1 MIAVRTAVVGRVP
14 QYPRP
19 VEPGAPTIAA
29 TPAIA
34 VSSRRER
41 IRWWSVLSSPL
52 RWGYRGY
59 VRSNASDMAAAVAFN
74 ILIAMVPILLMLVAI
89 AGLFLRSDTVL
100 EQAKL
105 AIERVVPGDTSDEAF
120 TAALSARSNTGWIG
134 VISFIGLAWVG
145 TGFVSCLARSMN
157 KIYGARSSGYINE
170 KQRGFFVLIIFAL
183 LFLVS
188 SVASILPTFFVNQ
201 DLPEFFDRWI
211 LASGQYQLVGYGI
224 GLGTALLLFFTLY
237 RVIPNAGQR
246 LPDVWPG
253 TITSA
258 MLFIGVTQLFP
269 IYIRVIGGG
278 NRYGQ
283 ILGFVSLLVA
293 SLLILAH
300 IILFGAY
307 VNASWQRNRRLRK
320 RRKLERAGITLQ
332 SEVTEAITDLVD
344 GPSATWHGD
353 HS

>member
-1 MIAVRTAVVGRVP
+1 MIAVRNAVVGRVP
-14 QYPRP
+14 RYPQSQH
-19 VEPGAPTIAA
+19 GAGTAMAA
-29 TPAIA
+29 APA
-34 VSSRRER
+34 SRSAPARER
-41 IRWWSVLSSPL
+41 LSWWSVLWRPF
-52 RWGYRGY
+52 RWAYRGY
-59 VRSNASDMAAAVAFN
+59 TSTNAGDMAAAVAFN
-74 ILIAMVPILLMLVAI
+74 ILVALVPIFLMLVAI
-89 AGLFLRSDTVL
+89 AGLFLRNDTVL
-100 EQAKL
+100 EQARQ
-105 AIERVVPGDTSDEAF
+105 AIERVVPGNTSDEAF

-157 KIYGARSSGYINE
+157 RIYGARSSGYINE
-170 KQRGFFVLIIFAL
+170 KQRGFFVLIIFAT

-188 SVASILPTFFVNQ
+188 SLASILPTFFINR
-201 DLPEFFDRWI
+201 DLPEIFDRWI
-211 LASGQYQLVGYGI
+211 LASGQYQLAGYGI

-253 TITSA
+253 TLTSA
-258 MLFIGVTQLFP
+258 TLFLGVTQVFP
-269 IYIRVIGGG
+269 IYIRLIGGG

-307 VNASWQRNRRLRK
+307 VNASWQRNRRMRK
-320 RRKLERAGITLQ
+320 RRKIERAGSTV
-332 SEVTEAITDLVD
+332 STGDRDD
-344 GPSATWHGD
+344 GLD
-353 HS
+353 E